1 MSLIIAVRDDQD
13 IVLASDGR
21 VLDDNSYVISEHS
34 LKTLALNH
42 NVCLGLAGPSYT
54 MRQVLTS
61 LGVRCRGTHPIDLL
75 GECQE
80 VACPVDVDYQDA
92 RSEIGN
98 VLRWMV
104 RRSAPSHGLTRIPA
118 VILAGKQGD
127 EPALSHWMYPAV
139 ALRPLTNKGYC
150 HAIVG
155 SLPEPGSQAFG
166 KLQSMLEAQGT
177 TEGAEKRLAMAVRFC
192 ADHFGRY
199 GPINKNVSMRRLSR
213 RFNLDTA

>member
-21 VLDDNSYVISEHS
+21 VLDDHSCVISEHS

-42 NVCLGLAGPSYT
+42 DVCLGLAGPSYT

-92 RSEIGN
+92 RNEIIN
-98 VLRWMV
+98 VLRWMA
-104 RRSAPSHGLTRIPA
+104 RNLTPSNRLTNIPA
-118 VILAGKQGD
+118 VILAGRRGGQ
-127 EPALSHWMYPAV
+127 PALSQWTYPAGTLEPSV
-139 ALRPLTNKGYC
+139 NVGYY

-155 SLPEPGSQAFG
+155 SLPEPGSQA
-166 KLQSMLEAQGT
+166 LHDLHRMVEAEEIT
-177 TEGAEKRLAMAVRFC
+177 TGAEERLAVAVRFC
-192 ADHFGRY
+192 ADYFGRY
-199 GPINKNVSMRRLSR
+199 GPINKNIAMRRLSHS
-213 RFNLDTA
+213 FELDIA